1 VLVPPKDP
9 RALAEAILD
18 LLRDPARR
26 SKMGLEGRRWMEAEF
41 SVRTMVDRTEA
52 LYLKLIEGS

>member
-1 VLVPPKDP
+1 
-9 RALAEAILD
+9 
-18 LLRDPARR
+18 
-26 SKMGLEGRRWMEAEF
+26 MGLEGRRWMEAEF